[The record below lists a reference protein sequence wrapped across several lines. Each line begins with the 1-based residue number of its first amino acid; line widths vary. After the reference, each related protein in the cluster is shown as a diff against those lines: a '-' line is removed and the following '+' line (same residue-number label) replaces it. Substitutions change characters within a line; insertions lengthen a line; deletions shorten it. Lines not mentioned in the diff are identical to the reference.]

1 MTYNEKWGEPQGNE
15 VVWGRLIVRMLGPG
29 KFKKVA
35 YFHSYLDANASF
47 ESWMKENN
55 TKATIQIDDP
65 NSIDLLTITE
75 FVHRTR

>member
-15 VVWGRLIVRMLGPG
+15 VVWGRLIVRMVGPG

-35 YFHSYLDANASF
+35 YFDSYLDANASF

-55 TKATIQIDDP
+55 TKATTQIDDP
-65 NSIDLLTITE
+65 RSVDLLTIAN
-75 FVHRTR
+75 FVYKTR